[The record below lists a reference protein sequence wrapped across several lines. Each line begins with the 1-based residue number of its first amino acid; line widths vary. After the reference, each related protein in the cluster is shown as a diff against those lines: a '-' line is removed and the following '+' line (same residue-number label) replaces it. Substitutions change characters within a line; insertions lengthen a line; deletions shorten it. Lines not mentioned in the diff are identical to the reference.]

1 MFSTHLKKNPF
12 HLLYVILLFAVAC
25 QQDSQKQQTAT
36 EDKPPMKTTRD
47 IHSFARPEEAVIKHL
62 FLDLAVNFEA
72 KTLSGKAVLDIENKS
87 QADTL
92 YLDTDKLTIEKV
104 TLDNDQTPVQYSLGK
119 EVEHLGQ
126 PLAIPLTPQ
135 AKQVTVHYTT
145 STEAGALQWLSPE
158 QTAGKKHP
166 FLFTQSQAILARSWA
181 PVQDSPGIRF
191 TYDARIKVP
200 AALLAV
206 MSADNPTAKN
216 AEGVYTF
223 KMDKPIPAYLLALS
237 VGDLAFEKVGPHT
250 GIYAEP
256 VTLPKAVYEF
266 ADLEKMLQ
274 AAEKI
279 YGQYAWGRYDLLVLP
294 PSFPFGGMENPK
306 LTFATPTILA
316 GDRSLTSLVAHEL
329 AHSWS
334 GNLVTNQTWNDFWLN
349 EGFTVYFERRIMEEL
364 YGKPYA
370 EMLASLGYHDLVQTV
385 EEFGKTSKD
394 TQLKLDLAGR
404 SPDDGVSDIAY
415 EKGFS
420 FLRLLENTVGRE
432 KWDAFVKN
440 YFQTYAFQSM
450 NTEDFLVYLQK
461 ELFAGNP
468 EQFKKLNI
476 QEWVYSPGLPANIP
490 KVQSGRFEAV
500 EEVAKSWQQGT
511 PASQLNTKEWS
522 SHEWLHFIRQ
532 LPASLSIPQ
541 MTELDKAFGF
551 TQSGNSE
558 ILAAWLLRAVQANYS
573 PAYPALEKFLVNV
586 GRRKFLTPLY
596 GALIKTPEGKQRA
609 KAIYAKARPNYHFVA
624 TNTLDAM
631 LK

>member
-1 MFSTHLKKNPF
+1 MYQNYIKKNF
-12 HLLYVILLFAVAC
+12 IHLLYSALLFAVAC
-25 QQDSQKQQTAT
+25 QQNPKKQETAT
-36 EDKPPMKTTRD
+36 EDIPPMTTTRD
-47 IHSFARPEEAVIKHL
+47 IHSFARPEEAVVKHL
-62 FLDLAVNFEA
+62 SLDLAVNFDSR
-72 KTLSGKAVLDIENKS
+72 TLSGKAALEIENKS

-92 YLDTDKLTIEKV
+92 FLDTDKLTIEKV
-104 TLDNDQTPVQYSLGK
+104 ILGKDEKPVQYNLGK
-119 EVEHLGQ
+119 EAEHLGQ
-126 PLAIPLTPQ
+126 PLAIPITPDT
-135 AKQVTVHYTT
+135 KQVTVYYTT
-145 STEAGALQWLSPE
+145 NPEAGALQWLSPE
-158 QTAGKKHP
+158 QTAGKKNP
-166 FLFTQSQAILARSWA
+166 FLFTQSQAILARSWV
-181 PVQDSPGIRF
+181 PIQDSPGIRF
-191 TYDARIKVP
+191 TYDARVKVP
-200 AALLAV
+200 KELLAV

-216 AEGVYTF
+216 ADGLYTF
-223 KMDKPIPAYLLALS
+223 SMDKPIPAYLLALAA
-237 VGDLAFEKVGPHT
+237 GDLVFEKVGPHT

-266 ADLEKMLQ
+266 TDLEKMLQ

-279 YGQYAWGRYDLLVLP
+279 YGEYAWGRYDLLVLP

-306 LTFATPTILA
+306 ITFATPTILA

-370 EMLASLGYHDLVQTV
+370 DMLASLGYQDLVQTV
-385 EEFGKTSKD
+385 EEIGKDNKD
-394 TQLKLDLAGR
+394 TQLKLDLSGR
-404 SPDDGVSDIAY
+404 NPDDGVTDIAY
-415 EKGFS
+415 EKGYF

-432 KWDAFVKN
+432 KWDNFVKQ
-440 YFQTYAFQSM
+440 YFQANAFRSM
-450 NTEDFLVYLQK
+450 NTEQFLVYLKK
-461 ELFAGNP
+461 ELFGNNP
-468 EQFKKLNI
+468 GQFDKLNI
-476 QEWVYSPGLPANIP
+476 QEWVYSPGLPSNILQV
-490 KVQSGRFEAV
+490 KSERFAAV
-500 EEVAKSWQQGT
+500 EEEARRWQQGT
-511 PASQLNTKEWS
+511 AASRLNTKEWS

-532 LPASLSIPQ
+532 LPASLSVTQ
-541 MTELDKAFGF
+541 VSELDKSFGF

-558 ILAAWLLRAVQANYS
+558 ILAAWLLRAIQANYT

-609 KAIYAKARPNYHFVA
+609 KAIYSKARPNYHFVA